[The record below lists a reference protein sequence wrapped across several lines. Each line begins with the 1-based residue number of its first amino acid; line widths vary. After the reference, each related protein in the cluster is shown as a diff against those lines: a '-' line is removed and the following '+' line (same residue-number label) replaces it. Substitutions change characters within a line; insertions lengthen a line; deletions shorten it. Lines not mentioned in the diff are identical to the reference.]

1 MSAAKRAYRLLDL
14 PNELLCKVLQHIS
27 VFDKQQNV
35 QRCCKRFWH
44 LLKQPLTRDTWGTVG
59 VRLPPNAS
67 IPVPTLKTLLQWLL
81 SRQAGDLSMHVTI
94 AAAQCHLVSHEPTAA
109 LTRWL
114 QASPQSGSQRIPVLT
129 SLLSLDAPR

>member
-1 MSAAKRAYRLLDL
+1 MSAAKRSYRLTDL

-44 LLKQPLTRDTWGTVG
+44 LLKQPLTRNTWGTVG

-94 AAAQCHLVSHEPTAA
+94 ALQQHSVTLS
-109 LTRWL
+109 LTRPL
-114 QASPQSGSQRIPVLT
+114 QPSLAGCRHHRSSAHSEPRCSPHG
-129 SLLSLDAPR
+129 